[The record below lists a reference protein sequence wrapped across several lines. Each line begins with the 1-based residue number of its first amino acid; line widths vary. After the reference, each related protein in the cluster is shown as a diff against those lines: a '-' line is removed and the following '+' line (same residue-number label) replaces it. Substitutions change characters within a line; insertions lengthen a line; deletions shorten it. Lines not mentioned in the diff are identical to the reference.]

1 MTNVV
6 ARIKRT
12 GKHYEIMVD
21 VDKALEFKKTKK
33 GFIREIISIER
44 VFHDGKK
51 GTVVAEDELKQSFGT
66 DDFNAIAEK
75 IILEGEIQ
83 VPLEYKRQEVGQK
96 LKQIIDFLSKNAIDP
111 RTNNPHTP
119 RAIEQA
125 LSDAGVSVDNRP
137 LQEQIPKI
145 LEKLKPI
152 IPIKIKTKKIKLKV
166 MAQDTGKVYGLITP
180 YKEREE
186 WLPDG
191 SLQCIINIPSG
202 LQSEFYD
209 KLNAIT
215 HGSALTEEI
224 KTE

>member
-33 GFIREIISIER
+33 GFIRDIVSIER

-66 DDFNAIAEK
+66 SDFNAIAGK
-75 IILEGEIQ
+75 ILLDGEIQ
-83 VPLEYKRQEVGQK
+83 VPLEYKRQETSQK

-125 LSDAGVSVDNRP
+125 LSQAGISVDNRP
-137 LQEQIPKI
+137 LQDQIPKI

-152 IPIKIKTKKIKLKV
+152 IPIRIKTKKIKLRI
-166 MAQDTGKVYGLITP
+166 MAQDTGKIYGLITP
-180 YKEREE
+180 YKEKEE
-186 WLPDG
+186 WLSDG
-191 SLQCIINIPSG
+191 SLQCIVNIPSG
-202 LQSEFYD
+202 LQMEFYD
-209 KLNAIT
+209 KLNSIT
-215 HGSALTEEI
+215 HGAALTSEI
-224 KTE
+224 RE